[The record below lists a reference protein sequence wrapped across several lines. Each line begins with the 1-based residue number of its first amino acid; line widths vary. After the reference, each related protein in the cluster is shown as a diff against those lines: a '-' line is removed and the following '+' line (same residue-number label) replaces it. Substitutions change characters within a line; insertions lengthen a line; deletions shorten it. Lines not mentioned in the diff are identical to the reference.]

1 MANSLGK
8 NSFLDMFKGRS
19 QALTKQG
26 PMELFDAMIEAQ
38 KKRIRDMRCAP
49 ISYSVEAVA
58 NITKNDLH
66 KPHKKP
72 MTKERSEAHRST
84 DKSNMSKDFKLPR
97 ITQVEKSASSNEM
110 VGKVAIAIELADRQ
124 HSKKNV
130 VDVTK
135 EATAPEGRLLRND
148 SLPRLREHLSAFR
161 YVPSGVGS
169 RKGKGGT
176 RASESI
182 ELEDPRI

>member
-8 NSFLDMFKGRS
+8 NRFLDMFKGRS

-26 PMELFDAMIEAQ
+26 PIELFDATIEAQ
-38 KKRIRDMRCAP
+38 KNRIRDIRCAP
-49 ISYSVEAVA
+49 ISFSVEAVA
-58 NITKNDLH
+58 NITKNDFH

-72 MTKERSEAHRST
+72 ITQERSEAHRST

-97 ITQVEKSASSNEM
+97 ITQVERSASSNEM
-110 VGKVAIAIELADRQ
+110 VGKVAIAIELAG
-124 HSKKNV
+124 HLNSKKNV
-130 VDVTK
+130 VNVTR
-135 EATAPEGRLLRND
+135 EAIAPEGRLLRND
-148 SLPRLREHLSAFR
+148 SLPKLREHLSAFR
-161 YVPSGVGS
+161 YVPSVVGLL
-169 RKGKGGT
+169 KGQGGA